1 MQLFPALLYLMI
13 IVGKIII
20 AVIYTLIAIGN
31 VVLICITYITSVVNT
46 LYTSSKPVL
55 KETKKRLTVLDEYA
69 FTVLHTLFRTLG
81 LVFSTLWNNLQF
93 RQKKLKLFFYRRP
106 VLKTKLKHKKKLKKI
121 TIFPLFWGMRFRY
134 FIIGTIFSFLFLFL
148 PLLFYLLAQY
158 LPNPHELSLNQ
169 IPQTTKIYDRN
180 HTVLY
185 EIYATQ
191 NRTLVNISDLP
202 KNLINATIATEDKN
216 FYTNPGFDITAIIR
230 AAIADITGHE
240 IQGGSTLTQQ
250 LIKSSLLTS
259 QRSISRKI
267 EEIAL
272 AFWAEKI
279 YSKQEILHMYFNQV
293 PYGGTAWGAEAG
305 AEVYFNKRVQ
315 DLDLAECAFLAGLPR
330 APSIYSPFGTT
341 PNAWKNRQKDVLRRM
356 QELGYISK
364 QQQLDTAK
372 EELHFQS
379 PQVPIRAPHFVMY
392 LKDLLVKKY
401 GLPLV
406 ERGGLQVI
414 TSLDLPTQDMV
425 QHIVTN
431 EVSKDGYLNLTNGA
445 AVITDPRNG
454 DVLAMIGSKD
464 YNSPDGGSVNLAIA
478 HRQPG
483 SSIKVV
489 TYAAAL
495 THGMTAATTIDDTP
509 ITYTAA
515 GSPPYAPVNYDGKW
529 HGRVTMRT
537 ALANSLNIPAVKTL
551 NSIGIPTFVSL
562 AKNMGVSSLGDP
574 TQYGLSITLGGA
586 EVTMLDMATVYGTL
600 ANQGYRVDINPIL
613 KITDNKGTLYEEKN
627 AVLKTSV
634 LDSGVT
640 FILSNIL
647 ADNNARSMEFGPN
660 SPLNLQGHIVS
671 VKTGTSDNK
680 RDNWTM
686 GYTKDKVVTVW
697 VGNND
702 NSPMSETLASGI
714 TGAAPIWHD
723 IMSSLLKNQ
732 QDNPY
737 TPPRNIVQRQ
747 CSGKFEYF
755 ILGTENSMN
764 CSNPQPAI
772 TPLLLFNQPIEDFIL
787 PPRIRGRK

>member
-1 MQLFPALLYLMI
+1 MI

-106 VLKTKLKHKKKLKKI
+106 VLKTKLKHKKKIKKI

-529 HGRVTMRT
+529 HGRVTM
-537 ALANSLNIPAVKTL
+537 
-551 NSIGIPTFVSL
+551 
-562 AKNMGVSSLGDP
+562 
-574 TQYGLSITLGGA
+574 
-586 EVTMLDMATVYGTL
+586 LDMATVYGTL

-686 GYTKDKVVTVW
+686 GYTKDKVVTVL